1 METTQFPVDSVAIKI
16 AVSMGIGL
24 LVGLE
29 REWSQKDL
37 GVRTFSITCLTGA
50 LSALVS
56 REMEVGRLLG
66 ILTLV
71 ILTNVRA
78 LIHTKQLETTTS
90 SVLLGTF
97 VFGVL
102 VGEGHLF
109 TPVAAAIVVTLL
121 LSAKQ
126 ELRRFAGGLKPAEVR
141 SAVLLGLIAFVIFPI
156 LPDQFIDR
164 WRMVNPREVW
174 ITVVAIA
181 AIGFVNYIL
190 LRVFSTKGLVYTA
203 ILGGLVNST
212 ATIAELSAWLKEPPF
227 QSQGSAYL
235 FCFLTVIAMLLRNLV
250 LLALFAEK
258 ALRFA
263 VGPILAMTVCAAVFA
278 FWRNP
283 IPSVSPD
290 LKLSSPI
297 SLRRV
302 FSFGLLFVAIQ
313 MGSTVGRRLLGQ
325 SGVLLIS
332 FMGGLASSAST
343 TAAAANLSA
352 RAEITPSIAALATV
366 LTSISSALVNLPVIQ
381 KITGRQEMVRGLLIR
396 SAIMVAVGIAVWGT
410 QAWVGY

>member
-1 METTQFPVDSVAIKI
+1 M
-16 AVSMGIGL
+16 
-24 LVGLE
+24 
-29 REWSQKDL
+29 
-37 GVRTFSITCLTGA
+37 
-50 LSALVS
+50 
-56 REMEVGRLLG
+56 
-66 ILTLV
+66 
-71 ILTNVRA
+71 
-78 LIHTKQLETTTS
+78 
-90 SVLLGTF
+90 
-97 VFGVL
+97 
-102 VGEGHLF
+102 
-109 TPVAAAIVVTLL
+109 
-121 LSAKQ
+121 
-126 ELRRFAGGLKPAEVR
+126 
-141 SAVLLGLIAFVIFPI
+141 
-156 LPDQFIDR
+156 
-164 WRMVNPREVW
+164 
-174 ITVVAIA
+174 
-181 AIGFVNYIL
+181 
-190 LRVFSTKGLVYTA
+190 
-203 ILGGLVNST
+203 
-212 ATIAELSAWLKEPPF
+212 
-227 QSQGSAYL
+227 

-325 SGVLLIS
+325 SSVLLIS

-396 SAIMVAVGIAVWGT
+396 SASIGGGWDSRLGHPGRGLVTEKQFRISSETLQNEISFCSAK
-410 QAWVGY
+410 

>member
-1 METTQFPVDSVAIKI
+1 M
-16 AVSMGIGL
+16 
-24 LVGLE
+24 
-29 REWSQKDL
+29 
-37 GVRTFSITCLTGA
+37 
-50 LSALVS
+50 
-56 REMEVGRLLG
+56 
-66 ILTLV
+66 
-71 ILTNVRA
+71 
-78 LIHTKQLETTTS
+78 
-90 SVLLGTF
+90 
-97 VFGVL
+97 
-102 VGEGHLF
+102 
-109 TPVAAAIVVTLL
+109 
-121 LSAKQ
+121 
-126 ELRRFAGGLKPAEVR
+126 
-141 SAVLLGLIAFVIFPI
+141 
-156 LPDQFIDR
+156 
-164 WRMVNPREVW
+164 
-174 ITVVAIA
+174 
-181 AIGFVNYIL
+181 
-190 LRVFSTKGLVYTA
+190 
-203 ILGGLVNST
+203 
-212 ATIAELSAWLKEPPF
+212 
-227 QSQGSAYL
+227 